1 MYLVYC
7 IDKLTP
13 ISKILLLLS
22 RGGSLPVKNNTADQ
36 LWVRKMNRAIIL
48 QVFHTHPTLSRAHL
62 ATTTG
67 LNPSTVSNII
77 SELIQEN
84 LIRETDLIQSSTGRP
99 GRLLELNPDG
109 GCALG
114 IEINVDYLEFLITDF
129 AANVL
134 WRQRQDFSPETGQEE
149 IMLQVSNLAQ
159 KASSFIQDRKSRLL
173 GVGVGVPGLVDVSS
187 GLLRIAPNLHWVNVP
202 IRDVLAK
209 HFDCPIYVENEA
221 NAAAL
226 GEYYFGAVRNVKDF
240 IYLSSGIGLGS
251 GIVIGGK
258 LFRGMFGYAGE
269 AGHMTLDVN
278 GELCGCGKRGC
289 WETFVGPRAVEQQ
302 VQRSLTFGAKSIMQN
317 MVNEDH
323 KSIVFN
329 DVLQAAKMG
338 DQTAI
343 DALAK
348 VAYYLG
354 IGIANLVNLFNV
366 EVIVL
371 GGALNNASS
380 FLLNDI
386 ERIVSANTLAP
397 SWEHLRI
404 LPSAHGSD
412 ACVMGA
418 IALVLDDILREP
430 AFD

>member
-1 MYLVYC
+1 MSQ
-7 IDKLTP
+7 K
-13 ISKILLLLS
+13 
-22 RGGSLPVKNNTADQ
+22 ADQ
-36 LWVRKMNRAIIL
+36 VWVRKINRAIIL
-48 QVFHTHPTLSRAHL
+48 HVFRTHPTLSRARL
-62 ATTTG
+62 AAETG

-77 SELIQEN
+77 AELIQED

-99 GRLLELNPDG
+99 GRLLELNPEG

-114 IEINVDYLEFLITDF
+114 IEINVDYIEFLITDF

-134 WRQRQDFSPETGQEE
+134 WRQKQSTSPEIGQEE
-149 IMLQVSNLAQ
+149 IMLQVSHLA
-159 KASSFIQDRKSRLL
+159 KEASAFIQDRKSHLL

-187 GLLRIAPNLHWVNVP
+187 GLLRIAPNLHWANIP
-202 IRDVLAK
+202 IRDDLAK

-240 IYLSSGIGLGS
+240 IYLSAGVGLGS
-251 GIVIGGK
+251 GIVMGGK

-278 GELCGCGKRGC
+278 GELCGCGKHGC
-289 WETFVGPRAVEQQ
+289 WETFVGPRAVERR
-302 VQRSLTFGAKSIMQN
+302 VQSSLNCGAKSIMTD
-317 MVNEDH
+317 MVKGDIRN
-323 KSIVFN
+323 IVFD
-329 DVLQAAKMG
+329 DVLKAAKMG
-338 DQTAI
+338 DQTAM
-343 DALAK
+343 DALAQ
-348 VAYYLG
+348 VAFYLG

-380 FLLNDI
+380 FILEDV
-386 ERIVSANTLAP
+386 ERVVSDNTLAP
-397 SWEHLRI
+397 GKEHLRI
-404 LPSAHGSD
+404 IPSAHGTD

-418 IALVLDDILREP
+418 IALVLDDILCEP
-430 AFD
+430 VF

>member
-1 MYLVYC
+1 M
-7 IDKLTP
+7 
-13 ISKILLLLS
+13 LS
-22 RGGSLPVKNNTADQ
+22 AKTNTADQ
-36 LWVRKMNRAIIL
+36 AWVRKMNRAIIL
-48 QVFHTHPTLSRAHL
+48 QVFRTHPTLSRAHI
-62 ATTTG
+62 ASETG

-77 SELIQEN
+77 NELIQEN
-84 LIRETDLIQSSTGRP
+84 LIRETHDLIQSGTGRP
-99 GRLLELNPDG
+99 GRSLEINPAG

-114 IEINVDYLEFLITDF
+114 IEINVEYIEFLLTDF

-134 WRQRQDFSPETGQEE
+134 WRQRLASSPEVGQEE
-149 IMLQVSNLAQ
+149 IMLQVSHIAK
-159 KASSFIQDRKSRLL
+159 KASAFIRDQGLHLL

-202 IRDVLAK
+202 IKEVLSNY
-209 HFDCPIYVENEA
+209 FDSPIYVENEA

-226 GEYYFGAVRNVKDF
+226 GEYYFGATRNVKDF
-240 IYLSSGIGLGS
+240 IYLSTGVGLGS

-289 WETFVGPRAVEQQ
+289 WETFVGPRAVEQR
-302 VQRSLTFGAKSIMQN
+302 VQRSLTFGAKSIMHD
-317 MVNEDH
+317 MVKGDVQH
-323 KSIVFN
+323 IVFD
-329 DVLQAAKMG
+329 DVLKASQMG
-338 DQTAI
+338 DQTAM

-348 VAYYLG
+348 VAFYLG

-371 GGALNNASS
+371 GGVLNNASP
-380 FLLNDI
+380 FIIEDI
-386 ERIVSANTLAP
+386 ERVVTANTLAP
-397 SWEHLRI
+397 GREHLKI
-404 LPSAHGSD
+404 IPSAHGTD

-418 IALVLDDILREP
+418 VALVLDDILREP
-430 AFD
+430 AIL

>member
-1 MYLVYC
+1 M
-7 IDKLTP
+7 
-13 ISKILLLLS
+13 SQ
-22 RGGSLPVKNNTADQ
+22 TADQ
-36 LWVRKMNRAIIL
+36 VWVRKINRAIIL
-48 QVFHTHPTLSRAHL
+48 QVFRTHPTLSRARL
-62 ATTTG
+62 AAETG
-67 LNPSTVSNII
+67 LNPSTVSSII
-77 SELIQEN
+77 GELIQED
-84 LIRETDLIQSSTGRP
+84 LIRETDLIQSRTGRP
-99 GRLLELNPDG
+99 GRLLELNPEG

-114 IEINVDYLEFLITDF
+114 IEINVDYIEFLITDF

-134 WRQRQDFSPETGQEE
+134 WRQKQSIAPEIGQEE
-149 IMLQVSNLAQ
+149 IMAQVSHLAK
-159 KASSFIQDRKSRLL
+159 KASAFVQARKSHLL

-187 GLLRIAPNLHWVNVP
+187 GLLRIAPNLHWADIP

-240 IYLSSGIGLGS
+240 IYLSAGIGLGS

-258 LFRGMFGYAGE
+258 LFKGMFGYAGE

-278 GELCGCGKRGC
+278 GELCGCGKHGC
-289 WETFVGPRAVEQQ
+289 WETFVGPRAVEQR
-302 VQRSLTFGAKSIMQN
+302 VQSSLACGAKSIMTEMVKGDIQN
-317 MVNEDH
+317 
-323 KSIVFN
+323 IVFD
-329 DVLQAAKMG
+329 DVLKAAKMG
-338 DQTAI
+338 DQTAM

-348 VAYYLG
+348 VAFYLG

-380 FLLNDI
+380 FILADI
-386 ERIVSANTLAP
+386 ECVAWANTLAP
-397 SWEHLRI
+397 EREHLRI
-404 LPSAHGSD
+404 IPSAHGTD

-418 IALVLDDILREP
+418 IALVLDDILCEP
-430 AFD
+430 VF